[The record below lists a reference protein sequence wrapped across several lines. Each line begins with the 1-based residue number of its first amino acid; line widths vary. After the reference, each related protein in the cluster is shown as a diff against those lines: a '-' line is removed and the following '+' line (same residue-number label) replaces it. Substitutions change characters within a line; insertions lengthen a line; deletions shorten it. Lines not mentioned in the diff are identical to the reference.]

1 MEFQTN
7 TTVEFNRHTDL
18 LEKANS
24 NRPHLIYQTV
34 KPARLVDIVAD
45 SSSALGYTAKE
56 AKQSLAKLP
65 LISLERV
72 IVLLST
78 WVTMKSVTLAS
89 ISTHVVLLWMRHY
102 TYTLFLVNYPWRSV
116 LTANLIMEF

>member
-65 LISLERV
+65 TYQLGKGDSITFDL
-72 IVLLST
+72 
-78 WVTMKSVTLAS
+78 VTMKSVTLAS
-89 ISTHVVLLWMRHY
+89 ISTHVVPLWMRRY
-102 TYTLFLVNYPWRSV
+102 TYTSFLVSYP
-116 LTANLIMEF
+116 